1 MRALHEGQ
9 WREVSRIYVGQNG
22 SLREASV
29 LGDEQ
34 LVAVPSVT
42 LTVAAGTNFSPWV
55 ELTYPNGADGAD
67 IYWYVDGETT
77 PSAVGQK
84 PALGSSTAVRS
95 IEFRAVAADG
105 SSAMDRVVTI
115 NCGFNMYEDSGR
127 YNLGAVYNWDPQPL
141 INIVDLQ
148 NVPNLVRFCAAHA
161 AFVAGSVLDF
171 TGLSK
176 LEYIECYIADV
187 RNVILTGC
195 TSLIRLCLEQTMI
208 TELDLNPVRHSLR
221 DLRSAAQRV
230 ASLTFTA
237 LEGPMEALYHYCI
250 RDQVAINIYS
260 FANLPVI
267 EEFWAWNTHQSVAVD
282 QPISTVARSFPLNGN
297 TYNQASV
304 DNILIGLADN
314 SSAGSYSTVELS
326 GSAAPSSTGLAAAR
340 TLVARG
346 WTVTVTGGIPPEEAL
361 PEPIAEYGFNEGSGT
376 TAVDS
381 SGNNHTATQINAGG
395 TLAWVAGKNGGS
407 AISQDGIDGW
417 GAFGWQPPSPIALS
431 SFSYMAWVHLD
442 GVSVWRES
450 GIWMSTNG
458 SSGWDNVSSL
468 CGLRWNSGF
477 GWAKVTAFGYEYEPP
492 SPTYTDDWAHLA
504 FTFDPTSGVV
514 AYWNG
519 IQVATIPLSSLTIP
533 STYYLER
540 LGLARGI
547 NDEVRFFD
555 TALTA
560 EQITTYMNTPVE

>member
-127 YNLGAVYNWDPQPL
+127 YNLGAAYNWDPQPL

-346 WTVTVTGGIPPEEAL
+346 WTVTVTGGIPEEAL
-361 PEPIAEYGFNEGSGT
+361 PEPIAEYGFSEGSG
-376 TAVDS
+376 AVAADS
-381 SGNNHTATQINAGG
+381 SGNANDGTVNGWSTGYHDYAAVGDDGSEAFNADVSISTATYTVMAWVYPLKNGHIAVGVRDDIAGG
-395 TLAWVAGKNGGS
+395 TDAWGFGLESNGLKAWVRTE
-407 AISQDGIDGW
+407 IDAYN
-417 GAFGWQPPSPIALS
+417 AFAPTLPTNTWAHIALTVETGTMRLYVNGVQAGTGTYS
-431 SFSYMAWVHLD
+431 GTPNTTGSPGMAW
-442 GVSVWRES
+442 G
-450 GIWMSTNG
+450 
-458 SSGWDNVSSL
+458 
-468 CGLRWNSGF
+468 
-477 GWAKVTAFGYEYEPP
+477 GYERWGSY
-492 SPTYTDDWAHLA
+492 
-504 FTFDPTSGVV
+504 
-514 AYWNG
+514 G
-519 IQVATIPLSSLTIP
+519 I
-533 STYYLER
+533 
-540 LGLARGI
+540 ARV
-547 NDEVRFFD
+547 DEIRVFD

>member
-1 MRALHEGQ
+1 
-9 WREVSRIYVGQNG
+9 
-22 SLREASV
+22 
-29 LGDEQ
+29 
-34 LVAVPSVT
+34 
-42 LTVAAGTNFSPWV
+42 
-55 ELTYPNGADGAD
+55 
-67 IYWYVDGETT
+67 
-77 PSAVGQK
+77 
-84 PALGSSTAVRS
+84 
-95 IEFRAVAADG
+95 
-105 SSAMDRVVTI
+105 
-115 NCGFNMYEDSGR
+115 
-127 YNLGAVYNWDPQPL
+127 
-141 INIVDLQ
+141 
-148 NVPNLVRFCAAHA
+148 
-161 AFVAGSVLDF
+161 
-171 TGLSK
+171 
-176 LEYIECYIADV
+176 
-187 RNVILTGC
+187 
-195 TSLIRLCLEQTMI
+195 
-208 TELDLNPVRHSLR
+208 
-221 DLRSAAQRV
+221 
-230 ASLTFTA
+230 
-237 LEGPMEALYHYCI
+237 
-250 RDQVAINIYS
+250 
-260 FANLPVI
+260 
-267 EEFWAWNTHQSVAVD
+267 
-282 QPISTVARSFPLNGN
+282 
-297 TYNQASV
+297 
-304 DNILIGLADN
+304 
-314 SSAGSYSTVELS
+314 
-326 GSAAPSSTGLAAAR
+326 
-340 TLVARG
+340 
-346 WTVTVTGGIPPEEAL
+346 
-361 PEPIAEYGFNEGSGT
+361 
-376 TAVDS
+376 VDS

-560 EQITTYMNTPVE
+560 EQITAYMNTPVE